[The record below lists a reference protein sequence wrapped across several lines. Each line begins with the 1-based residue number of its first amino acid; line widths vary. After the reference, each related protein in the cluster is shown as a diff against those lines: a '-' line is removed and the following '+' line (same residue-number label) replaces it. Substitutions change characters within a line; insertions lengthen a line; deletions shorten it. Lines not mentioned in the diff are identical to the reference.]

1 MSDNLEKEKV
11 ELPCPGGGREIR
23 TTYGDLARRSSLRSS
38 KGHEYKFKSS
48 DQSKFKRAM
57 QNMSKVKDDYEDDVK
72 DIQKIYQLEKK
83 IQLLLFQER
92 YRDILT
98 KIKLFM
104 LTLFKLT
111 LHKLLKQ
118 MFH

>member
-72 DIQKIYQLEKK
+72 DLQKEMERLQKNFERNFIRAQKDFGDSLNKLMSSADK
-83 IQLLLFQER
+83 I
-92 YRDILT
+92 
-98 KIKLFM
+98 IKG
-104 LTLFKLT
+104 
-111 LHKLLKQ
+111 
-118 MFH
+118 